1 MSQDRKTP
9 APGAP
14 ETGSYAVA
22 MAEDLPLDYSV
33 HIRVNRHVWEQFEAV
48 VQGVPDEAR
57 ARAAGQRWGRSRAI
71 HEFMLQQIEDSRD
84 RLDS

>member
-1 MSQDRKTP
+1 MNQDRKTP

-14 ETGSYAVA
+14 EAGGYAVA

-33 HIRVNRHVWEQFEAV
+33 HIRVNRRVWEQFEAV

-57 ARAAGQRWGRSRAI
+57 ARAAGQRWGRSHALHQYMVAEIERARQ
-71 HEFMLQQIEDSRD
+71 ENAV
-84 RLDS
+84 